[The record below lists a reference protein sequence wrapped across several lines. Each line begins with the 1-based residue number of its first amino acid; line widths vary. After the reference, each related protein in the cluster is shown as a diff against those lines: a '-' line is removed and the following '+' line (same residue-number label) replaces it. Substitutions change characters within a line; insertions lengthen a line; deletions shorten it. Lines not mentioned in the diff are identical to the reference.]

1 MYASWWVENPWSAV
15 TLDLVTWLIGLRA
28 TAACFSTFLLVLVT
42 FDIAV
47 RGGEAT
53 WCSRPYPT

>member
-1 MYASWWVENPWSAV
+1 MSKML
-15 TLDLVTWLIGLRA
+15 LDALLLRALPTSLFSIVVYWLMGLRA

-47 RGGEAT
+47 RG
-53 WCSRPYPT
+53 